1 MVRKHPNINKEQL
14 QAYALLWKQT
24 RKNEQEKNAQ
34 IIKQKRI
41 QLLQDQAAQNS
52 NQNLEQQAHQILNNQ
67 INLNQNQTG
76 AILPLQSQPTD
87 RPVLTSN
94 KSVLSSLYR
103 SGLTGGRYNKREIN
117 FADRLQRRFF
127 NQNAGQRAR

>member
-34 IIKQKRI
+34 LITQRRI
-41 QLLQDQAAQNS
+41 QLLQNQAAQNS
-52 NQNLEQQAHQILNNQ
+52 KQNLEQQAHQILKNRVD
-67 INLNQNQTG
+67 LSQNQTR
-76 AILPLQSQPTD
+76 AILPPQPSTAE

-127 NQNAGQRAR
+127 NQSGGQRAR